1 MGLQARRIV
10 MLPSGTKQ
18 VVVGVAVLPIVTGHC
33 TRDKSADFLVIGAYP
48 SESRRKLLIHVIVRL
63 VSVRAAGCIFCMALP
78 LCLRSAAQE
87 TAVTPPPYRI
97 ETTVNRVLV
106 PVVVRDKEGH
116 AIGDLKKE
124 DFQVF
129 DNNKLQIISGLSI
142 QQRVAPGGT
151 PASNTQSGSP
161 APTSPNTTPKSSPS
175 QDRFVIFVFDD
186 LHLGAEG
193 LEHVKKAGVK
203 VVTESLTDSDVAAV
217 ISLSGRTNSGL
228 THDRAKLRDAIMSL
242 QTHAPYSATGSDCPN
257 IDYYQAD
264 LIANKHNNTAITSA
278 IQQVL
283 NCAPG
288 MDAQR
293 DQVLAENIAES
304 AASRALVIGHQDI
317 QLTLA
322 NLAEIVRRVSTLP
335 GQRTLILVSPGFLA
349 FEPDMVSR
357 ESKIID
363 LAAQSDLT
371 ISTLDARGLY
381 TTEFT
386 ASEHSPSLIGQ
397 NFQVS
402 YSSHRNAMT
411 MAENPLS
418 ELANGTGGTFFHNS
432 NDLNAGFKSLSEAPE
447 YVYLLEFPLGDTKQ
461 DGSYHRLKV
470 KVDRDGLKVQARE
483 GYFAPKHTNDKK

>member
-1 MGLQARRIV
+1 MAFLPC
-10 MLPSGTKQ
+10 LPSLAQ
-18 VVVGVAVLPIVTGHC
+18 QAGV
-33 TRDKSADFLVIGAYP
+33 S
-48 SESRRKLLIHVIVRL
+48 
-63 VSVRAAGCIFCMALP
+63 
-78 LCLRSAAQE
+78 
-87 TAVTPPPYRI
+87 PPAYRI
-97 ETTVNRVLV
+97 ETSVNRVLV
-106 PVVVRDKEGH
+106 PVVVRDKQGH
-116 AIGDLKKE
+116 AIGDLGKE

-129 DNNKLQIISGLSI
+129 DNNKLQTISGFSL
-142 QQRVAPGGT
+142 QQRVAAEGRPANNT
-151 PASNTQSGSP
+151 PSSSP
-161 APTSPNTTPKSSPS
+161 APASPGATPPSSPS
-175 QDRFVIFVFDD
+175 PDRFVIFVFDD
-186 LHLGAEG
+186 LHLDVAD
-193 LEHVKKAGVK
+193 LSHVKEAGIK
-203 VVTESLTDSDVAAV
+203 VVSESLADSDVAAV

-228 THDRAKLRDAIMSL
+228 THDHARLRDAIVSL
-242 QTHAPYSATGSDCPN
+242 QTHSLYSATGSDCPN

-264 LIANKHNNTAITSA
+264 LIVNKHNNTATASA

-293 DQVLAENIAES
+293 DQVLAENIADA
-304 AASRALVIGHQDI
+304 AASRSLVTGHQDV

-322 NLAEIVRRVSTLP
+322 NFAEIVRRVSSLP
-335 GQRTLILVSPGFLA
+335 GQRTLILISPGFLN
-349 FEPDMVSR
+349 FEPDMLSQ

-402 YSSHRNAMT
+402 YKSHGNAMT

-432 NDLNAGFKSLSEAPE
+432 NDLSAGFKRLSEAPE

-461 DGSYHRLKV
+461 NGSYHHLKV
-470 KVDRDGLKVQARE
+470 KVDRDGLKLQARD
-483 GYFAPKHTNDKK
+483 GYFAPKQRNADK

>member
-1 MGLQARRIV
+1 M
-10 MLPSGTKQ
+10 
-18 VVVGVAVLPIVTGHC
+18 H
-33 TRDKSADFLVIGAYP
+33 
-48 SESRRKLLIHVIVRL
+48 
-63 VSVRAAGCIFCMALP
+63 
-78 LCLRSAAQE
+78 SAAQQ
-87 TAVTPPPYRI
+87 AGVPPRPYKI

-106 PVVVRDKEGH
+106 PVVVRDKQGR

-142 QQRVAPGGT
+142 QQRVATEGS
-151 PASNTQSGSP
+151 PAINTQSGSR
-161 APTSPNTTPKSSPS
+161 APTPPNATPKSSPS

-186 LHLGAEG
+186 LHLGAED
-193 LEHVKKAGVK
+193 LAHVKEAGVK
-203 VVTESLTDSDVAAV
+203 VVSESLFDTDVAAV
-217 ISLSGRTNSGL
+217 VALSGRTNSGL
-228 THDRAKLRDAIMSL
+228 THDHAKLRDAIMSL
-242 QTHAPYSATGSDCPN
+242 QIHAPYSATGSDCPN

-264 LIANKHNNTAITSA
+264 LIANKHSQPAITSA
-278 IQQVL
+278 IQQVF

-293 DQVLAENIAES
+293 DQALAESIAE
-304 AASRALVIGHQDI
+304 AAARRALTIGHQDV

-322 NLAEIVRRVSTLP
+322 NFAEIVRRVSTLP
-335 GQRTLILVSPGFLA
+335 GQRTVILVSPGFLA
-349 FEPDMVSR
+349 FEPDMLSQ

-371 ISTLDARGLY
+371 ISALDARGLY

-397 NFQVS
+397 NFQIS
-402 YSSHRNAMT
+402 YSSHGNAMT

-432 NDLNAGFKSLSEAPE
+432 NDLNAGFERLSEAPE

-461 DGSYHRLKV
+461 NGSFHRLKV
-470 KVDRDGLKVQARE
+470 KVDRSGLTLQARQ
-483 GYFAPKHTNDKK
+483 GYFAPTQGKDRK

>member
-1 MGLQARRIV
+1 M
-10 MLPSGTKQ
+10 
-18 VVVGVAVLPIVTGHC
+18 
-33 TRDKSADFLVIGAYP
+33 
-48 SESRRKLLIHVIVRL
+48 
-63 VSVRAAGCIFCMALP
+63 
-78 LCLRSAAQE
+78 
-87 TAVTPPPYRI
+87 
-97 ETTVNRVLV
+97 LV
-106 PVVVRDKEGH
+106 PVVVRDKQGH
-116 AIGDLKKE
+116 AVGDLKKE

-129 DNNKLQIISGLSI
+129 DNNKLQTISGFSI
-142 QQRVAPGGT
+142 QQRVPTEVT
-151 PASNTQSGSP
+151 PASNTPSGSS
-161 APTSPNTTPKSSPS
+161 APTPPNATAKSSPS
-175 QDRFVIFVFDD
+175 PDRFVIFVFDD
-186 LHLGAEG
+186 LHLDAQD
-193 LEHVKKAGVK
+193 LDHVKKAGVK
-203 VVTESLTDSDVAAV
+203 VVTESLTDTDVAAV

-242 QTHAPYSATGSDCPN
+242 QTHAPYSATGGDCPN

-293 DQVLAENIAES
+293 DQVLAENIANA

-322 NLAEIVRRVSTLP
+322 NLAEIVRRVTTLP
-335 GQRTLILVSPGFLA
+335 GQRTLILVSPGFLT
-349 FEPDMVSR
+349 FEPDMLSK
-357 ESKIID
+357 ESNIID
-363 LAAQSDLT
+363 LAAQSDVT

-402 YSSHRNAMT
+402 YKSHSNTMT

-432 NDLNAGFKSLSEAPE
+432 NDLNAGFKSLSEAPQF
-447 YVYLLEFPLGDTKQ
+447 VYLLEIPLGDTKQ
-461 DGSYHRLKV
+461 NGSFHRLKV
-470 KVDRDGLKVQARE
+470 KVDRDGLKLQARE
-483 GYFAPKHTNDKK
+483 GYFSPKPANDKK